1 MMEWKYP
8 LLLNLYRGS
17 LDPTEV
23 ARARRVA
30 VSMGWRVEKSRE
42 RYQHHNNQCA
52 LQIPDHTN
60 KVINGVNY
68 DMTPED
74 VIGFCEAFDA
84 HIELITQ
91 GDR

>member
-1 MMEWKYP
+1 MEWKYP
-8 LLLNLYRGS
+8 LLGNWYREP
-17 LDPTEV
+17 LDPAAV

-30 VSMGWRVEKSRE
+30 ASMGWRVEKSRE
-42 RYQHHNNQCA
+42 RYQHHNNQGA
-52 LQIPDHTN
+52 LQIRDQTN
-60 KVINGVNY
+60 KIIDGVNY

-74 VIGFCEAFDA
+74 VIEFCDVFGA

>member
-1 MMEWKYP
+1 MEWRYP
-8 LLLNLYRGS
+8 LLRNWYRGP
-17 LDPTEV
+17 LDPAAV

-30 VSMGWRVEKSRE
+30 ASMGWRVEKSRE
-42 RYQHHNNQCA
+42 RYQHHNNQGA
-52 LQIPDHTN
+52 LQILDQTN
-60 KVINGVNY
+60 KIINGMTS

-74 VIGFCEAFDA
+74 TIQFCEEFEA